1 MTYEEAKSVVL
12 RRFEGNPER
21 YKIEMLP
28 RAMTE
33 HISIWY
39 GWSDAFQ
46 RDMIIDRYVI
56 EYRHV
61 TRSANGRILYDKE
74 KKIELGR
81 VAPYM
86 LDRILDQQC
95 K

>member
-1 MTYEEAKSVVL
+1 MTYDQAKAVAL
-12 RRFEGNPER
+12 RHFDRNPER
-21 YKIEMLP
+21 YKIEVLP
-28 RAMTE
+28 RAITE

-74 KKIELGR
+74 KKAELRR

-86 LDRILDQQC
+86 LERILEQQC